1 LIQRKFKFTAAV
13 LSWRRHTSWSG
24 AMTPTSLSKTL
35 RAASAKPPWHGG
47 LEADVCGSERIRGL
61 VEHRLLL
68 ERTRHLRYLQT
79 KLRCRED
86 AEDALQDFTI
96 RAIQGAGRVRED
108 RIDAWLNV
116 SLRNALFDRYR
127 RESSRRR
134 LNDAAAV
141 EPTDVAEPALIEDVS
156 SGCLSISM
164 AELKPSYSTVLRR
177 ADFEEASLGDLAR
190 ELGLTT
196 NNTAVRL
203 HRARAVLRRVMHLRC
218 TACPTPCLLAAHFIA
233 RAAA

>member
-1 LIQRKFKFTAAV
+1 
-13 LSWRRHTSWSG
+13 
-24 AMTPTSLSKTL
+24 MTPTSLIEASK
-35 RAASAKPPWHGG
+35 AASAKPSWRGRVA
-47 LEADVCGSERIRGL
+47 ADVGGSERIRGL
-61 VEHRLLL
+61 VERRLLC

-79 KLRCRED
+79 KLRCPED

-134 LNDAAAV
+134 LNEAAAV
-141 EPTDVAEPALIEDVS
+141 EPNACAEPAVIEDAS
-156 SGCLSISM
+156 SACLSLSM
-164 AELKPSYSTVLRR
+164 AELKPSYSTVVRR
-177 ADFEEASLGDLAR
+177 ADLEEVSLGDLAR

-218 TACPTPCLLAAHFIA
+218 TACPSPCLLAAHFIA

>member
-1 LIQRKFKFTAAV
+1 
-13 LSWRRHTSWSG
+13 
-24 AMTPTSLSKTL
+24 MTPTSLSETS
-35 RAASAKPPWHGG
+35 RVASARPSWRGDV
-47 LEADVCGSERIRGL
+47 EADVTGSDRIREI
-61 VEHRLLL
+61 VEHRLLC
-68 ERTRHLRYLQT
+68 ERARHLRYLRA

-96 RAIQGAGRVRED
+96 RALQGSGRVRED

-134 LNDAAAV
+134 LNEAAAV
-141 EPTDVAEPALIEDVS
+141 EPTACAEPDVIEDVS
-156 SGCLSISM
+156 SGCLSISI

-177 ADFEEASLGDLAR
+177 ADLQEVSLGDLAR

-203 HRARAVLRRVMHLRC
+203 HRARAVLRSVMHLRC
-218 TACPTPCLLAAHFIA
+218 TACPAPCLLAARFIA

>member
-1 LIQRKFKFTAAV
+1 
-13 LSWRRHTSWSG
+13 
-24 AMTPTSLSKTL
+24 MTPMSLSETSKV
-35 RAASAKPPWHGG
+35 ASAKASWLDGV
-47 LEADVCGSERIRGL
+47 EAAFTRSLRIREM
-61 VEHRLLL
+61 VEYRLLC
-68 ERTRHLRYLQT
+68 ERSRHLRYLRA
-79 KLRCRED
+79 KLHCRED

-96 RAIQGAGRVRED
+96 RALQGAGRVRED

-134 LNDAAAV
+134 LNEAAAV
-141 EPTDVAEPALIEDVS
+141 EPAACAEPDVVEDIS
-156 SGCLSISM
+156 SGCLSISI

-177 ADFEEASLGDLAR
+177 ADLEEASLGDLAR

-203 HRARAVLRRVMHLRC
+203 HRARAVLRRVMHVRC
-218 TACPTPCLLAAHFIA
+218 TACPAPCLLAARFIA